1 MILKR
6 FLFLL
11 LPFKAFIR
19 EFFIAKYV
27 DLSGKKSIQ
36 LIFGIGISYSN
47 ENGQIINIRKV
58 VT

>member
-1 MILKR
+1 MIFKR

-11 LPFKAFIR
+11 LPFKEFIR
-19 EFFIAKYV
+19 EVFIAEYV

-36 LIFGIGISYSN
+36 LIFGIGISHSN
-47 ENGQIINIRKV
+47 KNGQIINIRKI